1 MADPSLA
8 VQGAIYTALGGSS
21 GFTINGSPGTT
32 VKVYDK
38 VPAGAAYPYVTL
50 DSQFVNDA
58 DFLASRMDERFLYL
72 NVWSAPNS
80 NQNTSNVGQKEVLE
94 IMAEIDARLHNKRL
108 SLATGTMVICRV
120 KRKRTSRE
128 PDNETFMGQVTLR
141 ILTQH

>member
-8 VQGAIYTALGGSS
+8 VQGAIYTALGGVS

-58 DFLASRMDERFLYL
+58 DFLASRMDERLFYL
-72 NVWSAPNS
+72 NVWSTYS
-80 NQNTSNVGQKEVLE
+80 GQAQVWQ
-94 IMAEIDARLHNKRL
+94 IMAEIDARLHNQRL
-108 SLATGTMVICRV
+108 ALETGTMVICRV
-120 KRKRTSRE
+120 KRKRTNRE
-128 PDNETFMGQVTLR
+128 PDNVTFMGQVTLR

>member
-8 VQGAIYTALGGSS
+8 VQGAIYAALGGAS
-21 GFTINGSPGTT
+21 GFTIGGSPGTT

-38 VPAGAAYPYVTL
+38 VPQGAAYPYVTL

-58 DFLASRMDERFLYL
+58 DFLASRMDERFFYL
-72 NVWSAPNS
+72 NVWSTYS
-80 NQNTSNVGQKEVLE
+80 GQAQVLQ

-120 KRKRTSRE
+120 KRKRTNRE
-128 PDNETFMGQVTLR
+128 PDGETFMSQVTLR

>member
-8 VQGAIYTALGGSS
+8 VQGAIYSALGGSS

-38 VPAGAAYPYVTL
+38 VQQGAAYPYVTL

-58 DFLASRMDERFLYL
+58 DFLSSRMDERFFYL
-72 NVWSAPNS
+72 NVWS
-80 NQNTSNVGQKEVLE
+80 TYGGQAQVWQ